1 MSLTDAANSR
11 ELIQRFAKAAELE
24 LAAIH
29 TADPLTHD
37 DFARHLLAFILDKFL
52 LLPEDI
58 PEGRMFTRIAET
70 SLAKSAGISRELV
83 REFDQAKSCS
93 GTSSVMAKK
102 VLLFLKLQ
110 REFGIELPAEDSARV
125 GTIDDLIELVWRT
138 VLSTPSSTLSRQI
151 LTGA

>member
-1 MSLTDAANSR
+1 MTRNDAADAR
-11 ELIQRFAKAAELE
+11 ELIQRFGRAAELE
-24 LAAIH
+24 LEAIH
-29 TADPLTHD
+29 SADPLTHD

-52 LLPEDI
+52 LLPEEI
-58 PEGRMFTRIAET
+58 PAGRMFTRTAEA

-110 REFGIELPAEDSARV
+110 REFGIELPAGASARV
-125 GTIDDLIELVWRT
+125 GTIDDLIELVWNT
-138 VLSTPSSTLSRQI
+138 ILSTPSSRLSGHIRSG
-151 LTGA
+151 T